1 MYICQALGM
10 SDEREEQQSEL
21 EREERR
27 LERLRLVV
35 VPHPDQWREA
45 AEPPVRFPQPGPEAD
60 PQTAA

>member
-1 MYICQALGM
+1 M

-35 VPHPDQWREA
+35 VPRPDVWDEE
-45 AEPPVRFPQPGPEAD
+45 EPD
-60 PQTAA
+60 PQQAA

>member
-1 MYICQALGM
+1 MYIWQALLM

-35 VPHPDQWREA
+35 VPRLDSWSDEEDPEPQQA
-45 AEPPVRFPQPGPEAD
+45 A
-60 PQTAA
+60 